1 MAANYQWLLLIIACV
16 EPKVTAS
23 LSKGRRCTE
32 GNHGDVRSVNAELLQ
47 QPLQLIIACEEP
59 KVTASLSRG
68 RRCTEGHHDIVKST
82 LLVSDSACVG
92 PKVTASLS
100 QGRRCT
106 EGENEISGDGCFKNY
121 ACHEPKSPLSQ
132 IRNGRQLP
140 MAAAD
145 HCLCGAQSHC

>member
-1 MAANYQWLLLIIACV
+1 MPLFVSAERNQG
-16 EPKVTAS
+16 
-23 LSKGRRCTE
+23 GR
-32 GNHGDVRSVNAELLQ
+32 Q
-47 QPLQLIIACEEP
+47 QPREMI
-59 KVTASLSRG
+59 
-68 RRCTEGHHDIVKST
+68 
-82 LLVSDSACVG
+82 LVEAE

-121 ACHEPKSPLSQ
+121 ACHEPKSPLCQ